1 MKEMRQALVKLSDI
15 RKEVDAR
22 LKAIGTAGG
31 HRGPPA
37 YPWDT
42 RVVYARSFALPP
54 SLHSSLTLCKTFRH
68 PHRRRP
74 VSNRRLAQ
82 LTQGELGQL

>member
-31 HRGPPA
+31 HRGLPA
-37 YPWDT
+37 YPRDT
-42 RVVYARSFALPP
+42 RVGYVRSFALPP
-54 SLHSSLTLCKTFRH
+54 SLHSSLTLCKPSRY

-74 VSNRRLAQ
+74 VPDRRLAQ
-82 LTQGELGQL
+82 LTQGERGHL